1 VRELVDA
8 PAESMSDALRL
19 LFDLG
24 PTDVLELPD
33 ELVDATV

>member
-24 PTDVLELPD
+24 PTDIIDLPELLE
-33 ELVDATV
+33 DATV

>member
-19 LFDLG
+19 LFDLEPVG
-24 PTDVLELPD
+24 VAESPADR
-33 ELVDATV
+33 ATTTM